1 MMNHDAKDI
10 KLSQI
15 LDVID
20 DEELISIVN
29 YESPIYEA
37 MYYTGEAGKINPD
50 SKFKDMLLVNVA
62 AIDDYL
68 LILVKEQPNVE
79 SES

>member
-1 MMNHDAKDI
+1 MMNHNAKDI
-10 KLSQI
+10 MLFQL

-37 MYYTGEAGKINPD
+37 MCYTGEAGKINPD
-50 SKFKDMLLVNVA
+50 SKFKDMLLVSVEAMDN
-62 AIDDYL
+62 YL